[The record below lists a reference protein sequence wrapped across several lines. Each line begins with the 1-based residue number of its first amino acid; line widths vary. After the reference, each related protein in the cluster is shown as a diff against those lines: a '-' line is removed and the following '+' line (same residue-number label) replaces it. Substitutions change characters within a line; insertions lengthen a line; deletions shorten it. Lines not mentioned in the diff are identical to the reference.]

1 MMPMRING
9 MDDKIRGHRLT
20 DKESLNR
27 LMDEIDKAY
36 SMEDILREIGTDIF
50 IQSFSNADRSFLG
63 SFAEFSSEENE

>member
-1 MMPMRING
+1 

-36 SMEDILREIGTDIF
+36 SMEDILREIGADIF
-50 IQSFSNADRSFLG
+50 IQSFGNTDRSFLG
-63 SFAEFSSEENE
+63 TFAEFKGEENE